1 MSIWWCMRGLLYTP
15 FGRLLSL
22 AFNIHSRPPLTY
34 HPPHQSIHTTRTRF
48 NPSTLL
54 CTTLHYSALLCT
66 TLPTRYGASLL
77 LLERLMISSD
87 QFLAHVCEGC
97 GLLGYSSWCQNCKS
111 GVEMR
116 TLRMPYAC
124 KLLFQELQSMNIIPR
139 LTLADS

>member
-1 MSIWWCMRGLLYTP
+1 
-15 FGRLLSL
+15 
-22 AFNIHSRPPLTY
+22 
-34 HPPHQSIHTTRTRF
+34 
-48 NPSTLL
+48 
-54 CTTLHYSALLCT
+54 
-66 TLPTRYGASLL
+66 
-77 LLERLMISSD
+77 MISSD

-139 LTLADS
+139 LTLADSERGWGVGGEKGRRGEGKGGLQRREEGGGVRRRGEKRSCGENGTREWEGMGGLAAVCGYSNLMTTTVFQSS